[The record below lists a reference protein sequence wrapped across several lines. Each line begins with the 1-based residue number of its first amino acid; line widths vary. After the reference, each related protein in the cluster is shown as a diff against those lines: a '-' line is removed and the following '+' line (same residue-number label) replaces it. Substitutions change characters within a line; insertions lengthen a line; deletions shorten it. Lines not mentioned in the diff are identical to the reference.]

1 MDTIIGKEQK
11 GVILTLVERVTGFT
25 IIRLLEHGKD
35 RIFHSKLHFGVENT
49 EDLHVQTIWFI
60 AFARGIMP
68 PLQTFRIY
76 PLGLFYCSK
85 TNSEV
90 LFELI

>member
-68 PLQTFRIY
+68 PFADISEY
-76 PLGLFYCSK
+76 ILGLFTYSK
-85 TNSEV
+85 RIPKSSLN
-90 LFELI
+90 

>member
-1 MDTIIGKEQK
+1 MQ
-11 GVILTLVERVTGFT
+11 
-25 IIRLLEHGKD
+25 
-35 RIFHSKLHFGVENT
+35 FGVENT

-85 TNSEV
+85 TNAEV